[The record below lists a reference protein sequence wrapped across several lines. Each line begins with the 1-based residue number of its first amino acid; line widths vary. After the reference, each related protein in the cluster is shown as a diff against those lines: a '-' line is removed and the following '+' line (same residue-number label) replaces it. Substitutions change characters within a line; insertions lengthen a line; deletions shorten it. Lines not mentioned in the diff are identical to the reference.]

1 MRVSAR
7 SRSLRTAISGQAVA
21 LLVQRRAQAVGLDAP
36 GSYAG
41 HSLRAGFATSAA
53 QAGMGEIRIARQT
66 RHASLGNLK
75 RYVRD
80 GLLFSENL
88 TAEIGL

>member
-1 MRVSAR
+1 VNRHGHIGGR
-7 SRSLRTAISGQAVA
+7 LSGQAVA
-21 LLVQRRAQAVGLDAP
+21 LIVQRRARAAGLDAP
-36 GSYAG
+36 ASYAG

-53 QAGMGEIRIARQT
+53 QAGMGEIKIARQT
-66 RHASLGNLK
+66 RHASLSSLK

-88 TAEIGL
+88 AAEIGL